1 MLYGFSNL
9 RSEDRKVR
17 GISIQFVGEN
27 NVFLTEA
34 AVNKLLIQNYGPVI
48 NQPKER
54 VDLNTIEELIQAN
67 KMVRN
72 AQVFL
77 TVDGELRSKIEQRQ
91 PLGRVEGSQ
100 KYYLDKDGKTMPL
113 SPLHSAR
120 VPIIT
125 GHITGKTLEDAYVIL
140 NYINTDEFLRKN
152 VIGIHI
158 EEEGNYQLK
167 FRVNSFVV
175 HLGDVKNLD
184 EKFGKFKA
192 FYAKGIKDNSLDSY
206 QIVSLEYDDQVVC
219 TKI

>member
-1 MLYGFSNL
+1 M
-9 RSEDRKVR
+9 
-17 GISIQFVGEN
+17 SIQFVSEN
-27 NVFLTEA
+27 NVYLTEA

-54 VDLNTIEELIQAN
+54 VDLNTIEQLIQAN
-67 KMVRN
+67 KMVKK

-77 TVDGELRSKIEQRQ
+77 TIDGELRSKIEQRQ

-100 KYYLDKDGKTMPL
+100 KYYLDKDGIIMPL

-140 NYINTDEFLRKN
+140 NYINADEFLRKN

-158 EEEGNYQLK
+158 EGEGNYQLK

-175 HLGDVKNLD
+175 HLGDVKNLE

-192 FYAKGIKDNSLDSY
+192 FYAKGIKDNSLDLY